1 MEPLTPLLLIWGAAL
16 LFRVTRQRPAARV
29 AVLGTLFVPAALY
42 ALAFTNIYRQRHPWI
57 QASEWIYR
65 NVPTGATILVEQ
77 WDHPLPVSMAVDGE
91 WHRGQEYHQII
102 VDPFVME
109 SAAKSDELIHSLS
122 ETDWVVLS
130 SPRGWGVLRHL
141 GAEYPLMPKYY
152 EALLTEAAGFEIVGV
167 WRVEPQVGP
176 VALSHNPFVSAMLPT
191 PAAWERAAPARWT
204 IDLGFADESFTVYD
218 HPMPIVLRKTESFE
232 AETLRARL
240 WPPIQASELDDGS
253 H

>member
-1 MEPLTPLLLIWGAAL
+1 
-16 LFRVTRQRPAARV
+16 
-29 AVLGTLFVPAALY
+29 
-42 ALAFTNIYRQRHPWI
+42 
-57 QASEWIYR
+57 
-65 NVPTGATILVEQ
+65 
-77 WDHPLPVSMAVDGE
+77 
-91 WHRGQEYHQII
+91 
-102 VDPFVME
+102 
-109 SAAKSDELIHSLS
+109 
-122 ETDWVVLS
+122 
-130 SPRGWGVLRHL
+130 HL